1 MESTSESTAASA
13 SNEGAA
19 DLQALF
25 SDLVR
30 CETRL
35 YNALN
40 DGLRERHGIVTSQY
54 EFLHYLRVHP
64 GSRVA
69 DLAAEFAIG
78 IGATS
83 KGVDRLEQRGWVA
96 RQPNPA
102 DRRSSLLVLTEEGT
116 RLAEAAERT
125 FTERVAELIEGAL
138 DGSRVSAVSQ
148 ALALLRSALERDQV
162 GTPTG

>member
-1 MESTSESTAASA
+1 MASKSQREAA
-13 SNEGAA
+13 EGGAV
-19 DLQALF
+19 DLPAFF

-35 YNALN
+35 YNALS
-40 DGLRERHGIVTSQY
+40 DSVRERHGIVLSQY
-54 EFLHYLRVHP
+54 EFLSHLRDHP

-83 KGVDRLEQRGWVA
+83 KGIDRLEKQGWVV

-102 DRRSSLLVLTEEGT
+102 DRRSSLLALTDDGVE
-116 RLAEAAERT
+116 LAEAATAT
-125 FTERVAELIEGAL
+125 FTERLAELLA
-138 DGSRVSAVSQ
+138 DGVKSSPLQPVAQ
-148 ALALLRSALERDQV
+148 ALAELRSALERDQT